1 MDEYR
6 EKYKDIQSDD
16 LVFSSP
22 NRMLV
27 EEDQLNEGQKKSLTG
42 TTKYR
47 GLNKGIEK
55 NLKASSFKR

>member
-42 TTKYR
+42 TTIYR